1 VRVLH
6 FFKTYYP
13 ETYGGVEEVIY
24 QLAENSSRYGIDAQV
39 LTLSQRGSIRGE
51 RYHNHIVH
59 RSRADF
65 YAASTSFSLSA
76 FRDFTEL
83 ARDVDL
89 IHYHFPWPFM
99 DLVHFTT
106 RVKKPSVVTYHSD
119 IVRQRALLELY
130 KPLQNRFLASV
141 GHIIATSPNY
151 VASSAV
157 LSKYKDK
164 VSVIPIGI
172 DDAFLSVVPERK
184 ILEAWRDRLP
194 ERFFLFIGAL
204 RYYKGLSYL
213 LEAASIARYPIVIAG
228 GGPDEAVLK
237 AQANALGLDSVHFV
251 GALSPTDKSAL
262 LRLCYAF
269 VFPSH
274 LRSEAFGIALLEAA
288 MHGKAMISCEIG
300 TGTSYV
306 NLDGVTGLTV
316 PGANSDRLVE
326 AMRVLWK
333 DSDVTAQ
340 YGENARQRYLTLF
353 TAGDMAKQ
361 YSELYKQSL
370 REYRISHNV

>member
-1 VRVLH
+1 MRVLH